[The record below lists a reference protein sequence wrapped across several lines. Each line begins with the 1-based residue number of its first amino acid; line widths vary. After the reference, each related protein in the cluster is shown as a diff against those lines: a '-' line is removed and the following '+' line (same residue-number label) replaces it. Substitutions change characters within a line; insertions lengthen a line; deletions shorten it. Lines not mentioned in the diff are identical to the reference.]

1 MNHFLVIFLVTCYL
15 SNNVKSDSSSSE
27 EDSAESSEE
36 LFEIENI
43 KSNNQIQSNDQLECI
58 DFIKIEEVESCFA
71 AKCKAECVAT
81 NSKIAG
87 ASLVISKYLHK
98 KK

>member
-1 MNHFLVIFLVTCYL
+1 MKHFLVIFLVTFYL

-36 LFEIENI
+36 LFGIENI
-43 KSNNQIQSNDQLECI
+43 NIKSDDQLECI

-81 NSKIAG
+81 NGKIAG
-87 ASLVISKYLHK
+87 ASQVTPKGSFI
-98 KK
+98 